1 MTQEQLRMQML
12 AGIIT
17 EGQYKAKLNEIKPQ
31 IDPNNPPNKIDPN
44 NLPEGVILFHFLSH
58 MAKQPVYRD
67 ISSQIDWDMDGNL
80 ISKPPD
86 EDKTSSNNKNV
97 SVNDDLLDLVNLL
110 NRVKKETKVDEKG
123 NEFNRLEWE
132 LDSSDDFEEKFHI
145 FYDDS
150 TDITLVAGNGL
161 LLSTNEDDIETQAN
175 EMELYDP
182 RIGQGYYEVE
192 IDGTLIYYIWD
203 PNA

>member
-1 MTQEQLRMQML
+1 MNNEFLKMQKL
-12 AGIIT
+12 AGLIT
-17 EGQYKAKLNEIKPQ
+17 ESQYKEKLNEIKPR

-44 NLPEGVILFHFLSH
+44 NLPKGVILWDFPPSI
-58 MAKQPVYRD
+58 AKQPFYQD
-67 ISSQIDWDMDGNL
+67 ILTQIKWDIDGNL
-80 ISKPPD
+80 ISKPSD
-86 EDKTSSNNKNV
+86 EDEYPSNGKKAK
-97 SVNDDLLDLVNLL
+97 VNDDLLDLVNLL

-132 LDSSDDFEEKFHI
+132 LDSSNDFEEKFHI
-145 FYDDS
+145 FHDDS

-161 LLSTNEDDIETQAN
+161 LLSTNEDDIETQAD

-182 RIGQGYYEVE
+182 RDGQGYYEVE

>member
-1 MTQEQLRMQML
+1 MVDHWWQTETGGCLISNL
-12 AGIIT
+12 AGVT
-17 EGQYKAKLNEIKPQ
+17 PAKASWAT
-31 IDPNNPPNKIDPN
+31 
-44 NLPEGVILFHFLSH
+44 LPLPGV
-58 MAKQPVYRD
+58 QP
-67 ISSQIDWDMDGNL
+67 
-80 ISKPPD
+80 
-86 EDKTSSNNKNV
+86 
-97 SVNDDLLDLVNLL
+97 LL
-110 NRVKKETKVDEKG
+110 VDEKG